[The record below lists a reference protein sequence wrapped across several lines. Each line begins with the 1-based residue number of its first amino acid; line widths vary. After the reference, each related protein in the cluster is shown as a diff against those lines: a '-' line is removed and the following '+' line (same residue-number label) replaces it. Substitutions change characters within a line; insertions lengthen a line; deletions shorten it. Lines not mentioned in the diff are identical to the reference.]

1 MSLRERKKQK
11 TQQAILEAARALIE
25 REEFDSVTTR
35 LIAETADV
43 SYQTLY
49 NYFPSKN
56 DILIELLKENL
67 VGSEETY
74 QRIIR
79 TFSGDVLDSL
89 QQLNRSRLE
98 FALAYRDPADEYINI
113 TMKIF
118 TTTNHKLNLIE
129 SLDQFGGEQYQAI
142 LALAR
147 GMGVLQEN
155 TDIQLMAHTLQII
168 STYGVQSVLMSEVRD
183 DASIFLDALNQQTEQ
198 LVRPYLLQDLD

>member
-1 MSLRERKKQK
+1 M
-11 TQQAILEAARALIE
+11 
-25 REEFDSVTTR
+25 
-35 LIAETADV
+35 
-43 SYQTLY
+43 
-49 NYFPSKN
+49 
-56 DILIELLKENL
+56 
-67 VGSEETY
+67 
-74 QRIIR
+74 
-79 TFSGDVLDSL
+79 
-89 QQLNRSRLE
+89 
-98 FALAYRDPADEYINI
+98 DEYINI
-113 TMKIF
+113 TTKIF

>member
-11 TQQAILEAARALIE
+11 TQQAILEAARSLIE

-56 DILIELLKENL
+56 DILIELLKEKL
-67 VGSEETY
+67 VGSEGTY

-89 QQLNRSRLE
+89 QQLNRARLE
-98 FALAYRDPADEYINI
+98 FALAYNDPVDEFKNI

-129 SLDQFGGEQYQAI
+129 SLDQFGGERYHAI

-168 STYGVQSVLMSEVRD
+168 STYGVQSILMSEVKD
-183 DASIFLDALNQQTEQ
+183 DTAIFLDALNQQTVQ

>member
-56 DILIELLKENL
+56 DILIELLKEKL

-183 DASIFLDALNQQTEQ
+183 DASIFLDALESANRTT
-198 LVRPYLLQDLD
+198 VRPYLLQDLD

>member
-1 MSLRERKKQK
+1 MSLREKKKKK
-11 TQQAILEAARALIE
+11 TQQAILKATRTLIE
-25 REEFDSVTTR
+25 RDQIASLTTR

-56 DILIELLKENL
+56 DILIELLKEKL

-98 FALAYRDPADEYINI
+98 FALAYRDPVDEYINI
-113 TMKIF
+113 TTKIF
-118 TTTNHKLNLIE
+118 TTTNHKLSLIE

-198 LVRPYLLQDLD
+198 LTQPYLLRNPN

>member
-1 MSLRERKKQK
+1 MSLRVRKKQK
-11 TQQAILEAARALIE
+11 TQQAILEAARTLIE
-25 REEFDSVTTR
+25 QEEFDSVTTR
-35 LIAETADV
+35 LIAQTADV

-56 DILIELLKENL
+56 DILIELLKEKL

-98 FALAYRDPADEYINI
+98 FALTSRDPVDEYINI

-155 TDIQLMAHTLQII
+155 TDIQLMAHTLQIL
-168 STYGVQSVLMSEVRD
+168 STHGVQSVVVSVMRD

>member
-1 MSLRERKKQK
+1 MSLRVRKKQK
-11 TQQAILEAARALIE
+11 TQQAILEAARTLIE
-25 REEFDSVTTR
+25 REEFESVTTR

-56 DILIELLKENL
+56 DILIELLKEKL

-79 TFSGDVLDSL
+79 TFSGDVLDSI
-89 QQLNRSRLE
+89 QQLNRARLE
-98 FALAYRDPADEYINI
+98 FALAYSDPVDEFKNI

-118 TTTNHKLNLIE
+118 TSSNQKLHLIE
-129 SLDQFGGEQYQAI
+129 SLDQFGGERYQAI

-168 STYGVQSVLMSEVRD
+168 STYGVQSVLMSGVRD
-183 DASIFLDALNQQTEQ
+183 DASIFLDALDQQTGQ

>member
-11 TQQAILEAARALIE
+11 TQQAILEAARTLIE

-56 DILIELLKENL
+56 DILIELLKEKL

-79 TFSGDVLDSL
+79 TFSGDVLDSI
-89 QQLNRSRLE
+89 QQLNRARLE
-98 FALAYRDPADEYINI
+98 FALAYSDPVDEFKNI

-118 TTTNHKLNLIE
+118 TSSNQKLHLIE
-129 SLDQFGGEQYQAI
+129 SLDQFGGERYQAI

-168 STYGVQSVLMSEVRD
+168 STYGVQSVLMSGVRD
-183 DASIFLDALNQQTEQ
+183 DASIFLDALDQQTGQ

>member
-11 TQQAILEAARALIE
+11 TQQAILEAARTLIE
-25 REEFDSVTTR
+25 QEEFDSVTTR

-98 FALAYRDPADEYINI
+98 FVLAYRDPADEYINI

-168 STYGVQSVLMSEVRD
+168 LSLIHISEP
-183 DASIFLDALNQQTEQ
+183 T
-198 LVRPYLLQDLD
+198 RP

>member
-11 TQQAILEAARALIE
+11 TQQAILEAARTLIE
-25 REEFDSVTTR
+25 QEEFDSVTTR
-35 LIAETADV
+35 LIAQTADV

-56 DILIELLKENL
+56 DILIELLKEKL
-67 VGSEETY
+67 VGSDKTY
-74 QRIIR
+74 QKIIR
-79 TFSGDVLDSL
+79 TFSGDVLESL
-89 QQLNRSRLE
+89 KRLNQSRIE
-98 FALAYRDPADEYINI
+98 FALAYSDPVDEFINI

-118 TTTNHKLNLIE
+118 TTSNQKLNLIE
-129 SLDQFGGEQYQAI
+129 SLDQFGGEQYHAI

-155 TDIQLMAHTLQII
+155 TDIQLMAHTLQIL
-168 STYGVQSVLMSEVRD
+168 STHGVQSVVVSVMRD

>member
-56 DILIELLKENL
+56 DILIELLKEKL

-89 QQLNRSRLE
+89 QRLNRSRLE
-98 FALAYRDPADEYINI
+98 FALAYREPVDEYINI

-147 GMGVLQEN
+147 GMGALQEN

-183 DASIFLDALNQQTEQ
+183 DASIFLDALDQQTEQ
-198 LVRPYLLQDLD
+198 LVRPYLLQDLY

>member
-1 MSLRERKKQK
+1 
-11 TQQAILEAARALIE
+11 
-25 REEFDSVTTR
+25 
-35 LIAETADV
+35 
-43 SYQTLY
+43 
-49 NYFPSKN
+49 
-56 DILIELLKENL
+56 
-67 VGSEETY
+67 
-74 QRIIR
+74 
-79 TFSGDVLDSL
+79 
-89 QQLNRSRLE
+89 
-98 FALAYRDPADEYINI
+98 
-113 TMKIF
+113 MKIF

-183 DASIFLDALNQQTEQ
+183 DASIFLDALDQQTEQ